1 MIRIVNSLV
10 ARLTGRDDLLDQYR
24 RYRETVV
31 WIIRGLFRFDSKQ
44 TLIAI
49 ASNVLGGILKAG
61 ALAFLLY
68 YANLMEKGVDIT
80 YLGYSWPSR
89 SGPVFYF
96 SISVALVFLITGA
109 LFVYWGNHVIN
120 ALTLEFASNCSQR
133 VLASSGGRPQ
143 RNQDPGTAFFPS
155 SSGSGVTGIIS
166 FTRAVKPVLQ
176 VSNSLTIL
184 CYSLIV
190 LFYLDAQLS
199 LVIML
204 LVLPSLLLQYLV
216 NFHSAQNEKDFR
228 RSRLSARKKL
238 DRLLG
243 EYALVPYLFASRR
256 EWLVREYANSAIG
269 QNLQCY
275 YRRIMAQ
282 PRSALVSDI
291 VLAVLS
297 FLIVAYLGRSALMM
311 EIGWAEFVGYL
322 LFARICL
329 MALRGVL
336 VSITGFARH
345 YPRARRLYEYF
356 NSMDDSD
363 TPHPVSLVVKASFD
377 DRIGDKRKK
386 VIEPGEP
393 VMLFS
398 NVPLSRLNLY
408 AFIDVLAGG
417 NIQTRNRLAA
427 ATRCVSRGMSSPPGG
442 TLQELLNIS
451 SAASDEQ
458 FVQKVREFGL
468 DSLADPAR
476 RYSLVPEDLWRAFP
490 RNVRACVLME
500 QSIRDSVPVI
510 LIDSA
515 VVDACGKHCR
525 ERWLKAQNDAMVVV
539 VAARF
544 RQLKRRA
551 SDVVV
556 LMAPDRSVS
565 IASESWCQEHESEIN
580 AWLNRHS
587 VLEDPGDEEELLES
601 E

>member
-1 MIRIVNSLV
+1 MIRLVNSLV

-24 RYRETVV
+24 RYRETVA
-31 WIIRGLFRFDSKQ
+31 WIIRGLFRFDSRK

-49 ASNVLGGILKAG
+49 VSNVLGGILKAG

-80 YLGYSWPSR
+80 YLDYSWPSR
-89 SGPVFYF
+89 SGPAFYF
-96 SISVALVFLITGA
+96 SISVALGFLVTGA

-133 VLASSGGRPQ
+133 VLRSSGGRPN
-143 RNQDPGTAFFPS
+143 RNQDPGTGYFPS
-155 SSGSGVTGIIS
+155 RAQSGVTGIIS

-216 NFHSAQNEKDFR
+216 NFHSAQNEKDFL

-238 DRLLG
+238 NRLLG
-243 EYALVPYLFASRR
+243 EHALVPHLFPSRR
-256 EWLVREYANSAIG
+256 DWLAREYADSAVG
-269 QNLQCY
+269 ENLQCY

-297 FLIVAYLGRSALMM
+297 FLVVGYLGSSALKS
-311 EIGWAEFVGYL
+311 EIGWAEFIGYL

-356 NSMDDSD
+356 NSMDDAGAAQLA
-363 TPHPVSLVVKASFD
+363 SLVVKASVE
-377 DRIGDKRKK
+377 DRIGDKRKI
-386 VIEPGEP
+386 VIEPGEA

-398 NVPLSRLNLY
+398 NVPLSRFNLY

-417 NIQTRNRLAA
+417 NIQSRNRLAA
-427 ATRCVSRGMSSPPGG
+427 AALCVSRGMGSPPGG
-442 TLQELLNIS
+442 TLEELLNIS
-451 SAASDEQ
+451 STVSDEQ
-458 FVQKVREFGL
+458 FVQKLRSLGL
-468 DSLADPAR
+468 DSLADPVR
-476 RYSLVPEDLWRAFP
+476 RNSLIPEDLWRSFP
-490 RNVRACVLME
+490 RSVRACLLME
-500 QSIRDSVPVI
+500 QSISNPAPVI
-510 LIDSA
+510 LIDCA
-515 VVDACGKHCR
+515 VVDASGKRCR
-525 ERWLKAQNDAMVVV
+525 ERWLDAQNNAMTIL
-539 VAARF
+539 VATRF
-544 RQLKRRA
+544 QQLKRRA
-551 SDVVV
+551 SDIVV

-565 IASESWCQEHESEIN
+565 IARKTWCQEHESDIN
-580 AWLNRHS
+580 DWLGRHS
-587 VLEDPGDEEELLES
+587 LVDGLDDEEELLDLE
-601 E
+601 